1 MVSSMCRVEPMS
13 VVIAGVHAKFVS
25 KLDEP
30 MKVLLHFALSEQNLE
45 LHSSFEQ
52 VAIPSTRR
60 VSGPPGIHTPQAPP
74 GVHFQRSSAPVRP
87 APGLELHSRR
97 KYCPSDGGASSTA
110 LPSDSSDAE
119 VIEFHDE
126 DGDSLQRRTTVV
138 MRNLPK
144 QYSRD
149 MLVSLL
155 DSQGFAGTYRL
166 VYLPIAF
173 ATGLAIGYAFVTFG
187 LHETAARFKRQLEG
201 FQDWAC
207 KGNLKACEV
216 QWRNGFDGL
225 NELVQH
231 FRNCPVM
238 HPSVPDSFRPALF
251 EKGTQVTFPT
261 PTHAIKKP
269 RNRVQLD

>member
-1 MVSSMCRVEPMS
+1 MVSSKCRVEPMS
-13 VVIAGVHAKFVS
+13 VAIAGVRAKFVS

-30 MKVLLHFALSEQNLE
+30 MKVSLHFALSEHNLE
-45 LHSSFEQ
+45 LHSSSEQ
-52 VAIPSTRR
+52 VAIPTWR
-60 VSGPPGIHTPQAPP
+60 VSGPPGIHAPQAPP
-74 GVHFQRSSAPVRP
+74 GVHFQRSSAPVRL
-87 APGLELHSRR
+87 APGLEMHSRR
-97 KYCPSDGGASSTA
+97 KYCPSEGGASSTA

-126 DGDSLQRRTTVV
+126 DGDGRQRRTTVV

-144 QYSRD
+144 QYNRD

-155 DSQGFAGTYRL
+155 DSEGFAGTYGL

-173 ATGLAIGYAFVTFG
+173 GTGLAIGYAFVTFG

-201 FQDWAC
+201 FEDWAC
-207 KGNLKACEV
+207 EGNLKACEV

-231 FRNCPVM
+231 FRNSPVM
-238 HPSVPDSFRPALF
+238 HPSVPDSFRPALY
-251 EKGTQVTFPT
+251 ETGTQVTFPS
-261 PTHAIKKP
+261 PTRAIKKP
-269 RNRVQLD
+269 RSRAQLD